1 MAKLKREPKLN
12 PLEGTWNYRDVIG
25 SKVALS
31 SLPVVSSYRKYMSG
45 ASRSQELTIEDIIF
59 RVSRDGKI
67 LPLYKFSE
75 LEEYYPSN
83 YLTVLCVNPT
93 PDKPAI
99 CGWILCGETLCGH
112 KCESTMYDENELLGI
127 SSNGVTVI
135 SDDKTIIVKNRAINI
150 VGATIEDPNNDVDDI
165 TSIEINFQGDI
176 LD

>member
-1 MAKLKREPKLN
+1 MAKLKKEPKPN

-31 SLPVVSSYRKYMSG
+31 SLPVVSAYRKYMSG
-45 ASRSQELTIEDIIF
+45 ASRSQDLTIEDIIF
-59 RVSRDGKI
+59 RISRDGKI
-67 LPLYKFSE
+67 LPLYKFSG

-112 KCESTMYDENELLGI
+112 KCESTMYDANELLGI
-127 SSNGVTVI
+127 SSNGVTVV
-135 SDDKTIIVKNRAINI
+135 SDDKTIVVKNRAINI
-150 VGATIEDPNNDVDDI
+150 VGATIEDPDNDVDDV

>member
-1 MAKLKREPKLN
+1 MAKLKKESKPK

-31 SLPVVSSYRKYMSG
+31 SLPVVSAYRKYMSG

-59 RVSRDGKI
+59 RISRDGKI
-67 LPLYKFSE
+67 LPLYKFSG

-93 PDKPAI
+93 PDKSAT

-112 KCESTMYDENELLGI
+112 KCESTMYDANELLGI
-127 SSNGVTVI
+127 SSNCVTVI
-135 SDDKTIIVKNRAINI
+135 NDDKSIVVKNRAINI
-150 VGATIEDPNNDVDDI
+150 VGATIEDPSDDVDDV